1 VSVVLLT
8 EAAVF
13 TAAAAAAAAKPFRH
27 HFYALAIRTPTIG
40 AYARHNTGVYSL
52 TSVVTAC
59 PHVEANAPQDKCPG
73 KVMILE

>member
-1 VSVVLLT
+1 MCQVSVVLLT

-13 TAAAAAAAAKPFRH
+13 TAAAAKPFRH

-40 AYARHNTGVYSL
+40 AYARHNTGV

-73 KVMILE
+73 KVIILE